1 MISIRNNLQKRT
13 KLINN
18 LILLIINKRNQSS
31 NETTT
36 TININNKPEYYDIVI
51 CGGGMVGTA
60 MARSLGTDNVFKN
73 LKIALI
79 ESSSKKNEY
88 LKPEIHSNRVCALN
102 ETTINLFKTLN
113 CFDFIKQNRY
123 GIVKHMHVWDGSSD
137 SFITFNSNNNDQE
150 DNNNNNLALI
160 VENDLIQA
168 SLLNDLNKYENIN
181 VFYSNEIN
189 DFNNQNQNEFINLKL
204 KNGQQLNTKL
214 IIGSDGANSF
224 IRNKAGFKV
233 TKWDYDQVAIVGTVK
248 LAQKQLNET
257 FWQRFLS
264 TGPIALY
271 PVIFL
276 LILFK

>member
-1 MISIRNNLQKRT
+1 
-13 KLINN
+13 
-18 LILLIINKRNQSS
+18 
-31 NETTT
+31 
-36 TININNKPEYYDIVI
+36 
-51 CGGGMVGTA
+51 
-60 MARSLGTDNVFKN
+60 
-73 LKIALI
+73 
-79 ESSSKKNEY
+79 
-88 LKPEIHSNRVCALN
+88 
-102 ETTINLFKTLN
+102 
-113 CFDFIKQNRY
+113 
-123 GIVKHMHVWDGSSD
+123 MHVWDGSSD

-233 TKWDYDQVAIVGTVK
+233 TKWEYDQVAIVGTVK
-248 LAQKQLNET
+248 LAQ
-257 FWQRFLS
+257 
-264 TGPIALY
+264 
-271 PVIFL
+271 VIYWNIF
-276 LILFK
+276 

>member
-18 LILLIINKRNQSS
+18 LILLINKRNQSS
-31 NETTT
+31 SSNETT

-79 ESSSKKNEY
+79 ESSSSSKKNEY
-88 LKPEIHSNRVCALN
+88 LKSEIHSNRVCALN
-102 ETTINLFKTLN
+102 ETTINLFKQLN

-137 SFITFNSNNNDQE
+137 SFITFNSNNNNEQD
-150 DNNNNNLALI
+150 NNLALI

-181 VFYSNEIN
+181 IFYSNEIN
-189 DFNNQNQNEFINLKL
+189 DFNNNNNKINEFVNLKL

-214 IIGSDGANSF
+214 IIGSDGVHSF
-224 IRNKAGFKV
+224 VRNKAGFKV

-248 LAQKQLNET
+248 LAQ
-257 FWQRFLS
+257 
-264 TGPIALY
+264 
-271 PVIFL
+271 VIY
-276 LILFK
+276 ILVQ

>member
-18 LILLIINKRNQSS
+18 LILLINKRNQSS
-31 NETTT
+31 SSSNET

-79 ESSSKKNEY
+79 ESSSSKKNEY
-88 LKPEIHSNRVCALN
+88 LKSEIHSNRVCALN
-102 ETTINLFKTLN
+102 ETTINLFKQLN

-137 SFITFNSNNNDQE
+137 SFITFNSNNN
-150 DNNNNNLALI
+150 NNNNNEQDNNLALI

-181 VFYSNEIN
+181 IFYSNEIN
-189 DFNNQNQNEFINLKL
+189 DFNNNNNKINEFVNLKL

-214 IIGSDGANSF
+214 IIGSDGVNSF
-224 IRNKAGFKV
+224 VRNKAGFKV

-248 LAQKQLNET
+248 LAQ
-257 FWQRFLS
+257 
-264 TGPIALY
+264 
-271 PVIFL
+271 VIY
-276 LILFK
+276 ILVQ